1 MLLGAAVVAAAA
13 IAGMMWAPA
22 MALLSDG
29 AELSGLPQGM
39 AFGLI
44 NLAWGGGQVGGS
56 AGGGALADATTDTV
70 PYLVLA
76 ILAGATLALLLRGVS
91 LRHAPAAGRSRA

>member
-1 MLLGAAVVAAAA
+1 MACLLLPVPEVAWVLGALVVAAAGL
-13 IAGMMWAPA
+13 AGMMWAPA

-29 AELSGLPQGM
+29 AEEAGMAQGM

-56 AGGGALADATTDTV
+56 AGGAGLADATADAV
-70 PYLVLA
+70 PYVVLA
-76 ILAGATLALLLRGVS
+76 ALCAVTLTAVR
-91 LRHAPAAGRSRA
+91 RARA